1 MRQSIKA
8 RLTRDSVCQTDSR
21 PRVSC
26 FLCFDVQMFV
36 KCLSTV
42 CQMFVKCLSNVCQM
56 FVKCLSNVHL
66 SRSNACLSLEC
77 MSVTHVANTQSF
89 GSEFLALSPRAFS
102 LTLSYFALSLTLSPL
117 ARFLPISRIA
127 RFLPP
132 PLSLFLS
139 FFVSLVLSLFS
150 LHSLSL
156 SLLMP
161 LSLVLFSTITR
172 ERHGKR
178 LLPDSSSLFFY
189 DCSFSLG

>member
-1 MRQSIKA
+1 MTQSMSMTK
-8 RLTRDSVCQTDSR
+8 
-21 PRVSC
+21 P
-26 FLCFDVQMFV
+26 M
-36 KCLSTV
+36 
-42 CQMFVKCLSNVCQM
+42 
-56 FVKCLSNVHL
+56 
-66 SRSNACLSLEC
+66 SNACPCQMHVKC
-77 MSVTHVANTQSF
+77 MSSTQMANTQGV

-102 LTLSYFALSLTLSPL
+102 LTLSSFALSLTLSPL
-117 ARFLPISRIA
+117 VRFLSISPIARSLPPIARFQSLLSQAFFLLPSPIA

-172 ERHGKR
+172 ERHSQR
-178 LLPDSSSLFFY
+178 LLPDSSSLFLY